1 MRTTVTLAE
10 KLIKEV
16 LQFSGSKNKTQAV
29 NKALNE
35 WLKQQKINRLKALRG
50 KLDIQDNLDELDD
63 LEREELKNVR

>member
-1 MRTTVTLAE
+1 MRTTVTLGE

-35 WLKQQKINRLKALRG
+35 WLKQQKIDRLKALRG
-50 KLDIQDNLDELDD
+50 KLDIQDNLEDLNKLEQNELNDAG
-63 LEREELKNVR
+63 